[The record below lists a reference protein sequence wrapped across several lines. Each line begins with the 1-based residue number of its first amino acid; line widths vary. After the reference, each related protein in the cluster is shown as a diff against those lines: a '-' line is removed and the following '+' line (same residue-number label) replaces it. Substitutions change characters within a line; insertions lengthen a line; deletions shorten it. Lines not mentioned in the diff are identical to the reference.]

1 VNQELLR
8 VESELQQLVFDN
20 NSMRSQLNLSSND
33 GKQTSRF
40 QADYEQLQ
48 KQFNV
53 AMRQKNQSQAENN
66 QLNHRLQQ
74 RETRCQQLARQVN
87 IFII

>member
-1 VNQELLR
+1 MEG
-8 VESELQQLVFDN
+8 ELQQLVFDN
-20 NSMRSQLNLSSND
+20 NSLRSQLNLSNAD

-53 AMRQKNQSQAENN
+53 AMGQKNQAQTENN

-74 RETRCQQLARQVN
+74 REARCQQLARQVIN
-87 IFII
+87 